1 MFIAYIIVVI
11 IIITIVVLVC
21 IKITVNAKKKYKCP
35 YCGYIFKPEI
45 NNFFRLLLN
54 FPNGGSA
61 LKCPK
66 FNNKSVM
73 HEDSMNE

>member
-1 MFIAYIIVVI
+1 MWILLIIVFI
-11 IIITIVVLVC
+11 VLVC
-21 IKITVNAKKKYKCP
+21 FKIIVNAKEKYKCP
-35 YCGYIFKPEI
+35 YCGYVFKPKI

-66 FNNKSVM
+66 CNNKSVM
-73 HEDSMNE
+73 HKHRT